1 MSISARVDPNWPLSG
16 CSTNAVACHACVCA
30 CLCVPAFCSSSNLT
44 ELVKAVRLLAAMSA
58 SQRESDDLLGAAQK
72 LALATAGL
80 LNTAQPENVE
90 NRSGQP
96 VQLYWNMLEAPNRLA
111 SHYIAYV
118 RTYVRMW
125 WFWYFL
131 LK

>member
-1 MSISARVDPNWPLSG
+1 M
-16 CSTNAVACHACVCA
+16 CVF
-30 CLCVPAFCSSSNLT
+30 FCFSSSNLT

-58 SQRESDDLLGAAQK
+58 SQREGDDLLDAAQK

-96 VQLYWNMLEAPNRLA
+96 VQLYWNML
-111 SHYIAYV
+111 
-118 RTYVRMW
+118 
-125 WFWYFL
+125 
-131 LK
+131 

>member
-1 MSISARVDPNWPLSG
+1 M
-16 CSTNAVACHACVCA
+16 CF
-30 CLCVPAFCSSSNLT
+30 FCFSSSNLT

-58 SQRESDDLLGAAQK
+58 SQREGDDLLDAAQK

-96 VQLYWNMLEAPNRLA
+96 VELYWDML
-111 SHYIAYV
+111 
-118 RTYVRMW
+118 
-125 WFWYFL
+125 
-131 LK
+131 